1 MLEKLNSNYSSR
13 GLEILPFQCSQ
24 FLNHG
29 PGTDLE
35 ISNSL
40 KFVRPGGGYEPAFGP
55 IFSKVDVNGA
65 DAHPL
70 WKKLRSSCPLTPGGI
85 LQPVGYP
92 PIAWTPITTSDVQ
105 WNFEKILWTLS
116 SEDGEVSLFLGAVF
130 LPSQT
135 IDSTLLS
142 DLSLTKMPQ
151 LSPLPQNRLQR

>member
-24 FLNHG
+24 FLNQG

-35 ISNSL
+35 FSNSL

-105 WNFEKILWTLS
+105 WNFEKILIS
-116 SEDGEVSLFLGAVF
+116 RKGIPSLRFN
-130 LPSQT
+130 PSAMDDDMRAE
-135 IDSTLLS
+135 IERLL
-142 DLSLTKMPQ
+142 DE
-151 LSPLPQNRLQR
+151 